1 MAPDAVQHEI
11 KDLPDDILVFLLGSR
26 YCDTDRLSDF
36 AWSQFAHTPLG
47 WARVQAICD
56 FVHNHIAFNYQNA
69 DSLRTAH
76 GGYTDRPASAAT
88 SRIWRSRSAA
98 A

>member
-1 MAPDAVQHEI
+1 ME
-11 KDLPDDILVFLLGSR
+11 DLPEETLVFLLGSR
-26 YCDTDRLSDF
+26 YCETDRLSEI
-36 AWSQFAHTPLG
+36 AWSLFGSTPPG

-56 FVHNHIAFNYQNA
+56 FVHDHIKFGYEHARPTKTAWEAYQGA
-69 DSLRTAH
+69 
-76 GGYTDRPASAAT
+76 RPAYAAT